1 MPPCTRKSG
10 WFRSLV
16 AFISLSLPALIPLYV
31 HFTYYSLLAFAFLF
45 LLTANYPTKDGETEM
60 FLQPSIGR
68 LVETA

>member
-1 MPPCTRKSG
+1 MHMQKG
-10 WFRSLV
+10 LV
-16 AFISLSLPALIPLYV
+16 SKFGRLYIALPSSIDTTICAFYLL
-31 HFTYYSLLAFAFLF
+31 SLLAFAFLF